1 MSAKRG
7 ELKKTNPVKEEY
19 HRALRGL
26 CELLPD
32 GGRQDREDIGNDPV
46 NLPIFF
52 LCSEPQATLSLAWV

>member
-19 HRALRGL
+19 HRALWGL

-32 GGRQDREDIGNDPV
+32 GGRTEKI
-46 NLPIFF
+46 L
-52 LCSEPQATLSLAWV
+52 EMTL